1 MINFEEELAKYKPS
15 KEIENLEDEIFQR
28 DLTDMTDILFQM
40 MQQGGEKKPEKK
52 TETRSEKSR
61 VQEKDKA

>member
-52 TETRSEKSR
+52 AEKRSEKSR
-61 VQEKDKA
+61 TQEKDKA

>member
-15 KEIENLEDEIFQR
+15 KEIENLEDELFQR

-40 MQQGGEKKPEKK
+40 ICLQRKLQQVIIVP
-52 TETRSEKSR
+52 
-61 VQEKDKA
+61 

>member
-40 MQQGGEKKPEKK
+40 MQQDGENKTEKKAEKRSVKSK
-52 TETRSEKSR
+52 T
-61 VQEKDKA
+61 QEKDKA

>member
-40 MQQGGEKKPEKK
+40 MQQGGENKTEKK
-52 TETRSEKSR
+52 AEKRSVKSKT
-61 VQEKDKA
+61 QEKDKA

>member
-28 DLTDMTDILFQM
+28 DLTDMTDILFQL
-40 MQQGGEKKPEKK
+40 MQQGGEKKPDKKAEKP
-52 TETRSEKSR
+52 TEQSR
-61 VQEKDKA
+61 TQEKDKA

>member
-15 KEIENLEDEIFQR
+15 KEIENLEDELFQR

-40 MQQGGEKKPEKK
+40 MQQGGENKTEKK
-52 TETRSEKSR
+52 TEKRSVKSTI
-61 VQEKDKA
+61 QEMDKA

>member
-1 MINFEEELAKYKPS
+1 MINFEEELAKFKPS

-40 MQQGGEKKPEKK
+40 MQQGTEKMPEKK
-52 TETRSEKSR
+52 AEKQINVPTNQR
-61 VQEKDKA
+61 R

>member
-15 KEIENLEDEIFQR
+15 KEIESLEDEIFQR

-40 MQQGGEKKPEKK
+40 MQQSGEKK
-52 TETRSEKSR
+52 TEKRPEKSR
-61 VQEKDKA
+61 TQEKDKA

>member
-1 MINFEEELAKYKPS
+1 MINFEEELAKFKPS

-40 MQQGGEKKPEKK
+40 MQQGTEKMPEKK
-52 TETRSEKSR
+52 AEKRSEKSR

>member
-52 TETRSEKSR
+52 VEKRSEKSR

>member
-15 KEIENLEDEIFQR
+15 KEIENLEDELFQR

-40 MQQGGEKKPEKK
+40 MQQGGENKTEKK
-52 TETRSEKSR
+52 TEKRSVKIKI
-61 VQEKDKA
+61 QEKYKA

>member
-40 MQQGGEKKPEKK
+40 MQQSDGKK
-52 TETRSEKSR
+52 TEKKAERRSEKSR
-61 VQEKDKA
+61 IQEKDKA

>member
-15 KEIENLEDEIFQR
+15 KEIENLEDELFQR

-40 MQQGGEKKPEKK
+40 MQQGGENKTEKK
-52 TETRSEKSR
+52 TEKRYVKSKI
-61 VQEKDKA
+61 QEKDKA

>member
-1 MINFEEELAKYKPS
+1 MINFEEELAKFKPS
-15 KEIENLEDEIFQR
+15 KEIANLEDEIFQR

-40 MQQGGEKKPEKK
+40 MQQGTEKKNEKK
-52 TETRSEKSR
+52 AEKRSEKSR